1 MNEATPN
8 NEEVD
13 ARLASLAQFGF
24 PKNAME
30 EFLAEH
36 EGGTGERLEWLEQRR
51 QTATLLDERFRK
63 LESSGRVDDGLR
75 EIHAKLNDPFEIEE
89 AVLEFERH
97 VRNLVSWEPHL
108 NRNKAVW
115 FQSGSGDD
123 WEDLFQPIDA
133 TRCVKPACRGTAS
146 PSV

>member
-24 PKNAME
+24 PKNAMA

-51 QTATLLDERFRK
+51 QTATLLDERFRG
-63 LESSGRVDDGLR
+63 SSRVVVSTTTCVTSTP
-75 EIHAKLNDPFEIEE
+75 ELNDPFEIEE
-89 AVLEFERH
+89 TVLEFERH
-97 VRNLVSWEPHL
+97 VRNLY
-108 NRNKAVW
+108 R
-115 FQSGSGDD
+115 GSP
-123 WEDLFQPIDA
+123 L
-133 TRCVKPACRGTAS
+133 
-146 PSV
+146 